1 MAEKTA
7 LTYKKERFCLEYVC
21 DYNQTQAAIRAGY
34 AESTAAKRGCELM
47 KEPEVVAYI
56 RQLQAEQAKRLMLTS
71 DRVLIELMDV
81 YQKCMQAVPVEEW
94 DYDLHTMLKTGEY
107 QFDSKGAVK
116 ALELIGKHLGMF
128 EKKEDAGDDT
138 GPVFITGEEELKA

>member
-1 MAEKTA
+1 MAETA
-7 LTYKKERFCLEYVC
+7 LKPKEERFCLEYTV

-34 AESTAAKRGCELM
+34 AEKSAAKTGCKLM
-47 KEPEVVAYI
+47 KDPEVVAYI
-56 RQLQAEQAKRLMLTS
+56 RQLQNEQAKRLMLTS
-71 DRVLIELMDV
+71 DRVVIALIDV

-94 DYDLHTMLKTGEY
+94 NYDLHTMLKTGEY

-116 ALELIGKHLGMF
+116 ALELLGKHLGMF

-138 GPVFITGEEELKA
+138 GPVFITGEDELKE

>member
-1 MAEKTA
+1 MAETA

-34 AESTAAKRGCELM
+34 AEKSAAKTGCKLM

-56 RQLQAEQAKRLMLTS
+56 RQLQKEQAERLMLTS

-81 YQKCMQAVPVEEW
+81 YQKCMQAVPVETWSYSE
-94 DYDLHTMLKTGEY
+94 HRMEPTGEY
-107 QFDSKGAVK
+107 QFDSKGATK
-116 ALELIGKHLGMF
+116 ALEMIGKHLGMF
-128 EKKEDAGDDT
+128 DRKEQNPDD
-138 GPVFITGEEELKA
+138 GPVFISGEEDLKA

>member
-1 MAEKTA
+1 MAETV

-56 RQLQAEQAKRLMLTS
+56 RQLQKEQAERLMLTS

-81 YQKCMQAVPVEEW
+81 YQKCMQAVPVETWNYSE
-94 DYDLHTMLKTGEY
+94 HRMEPTGEY
-107 QFDSKGAVK
+107 QFDSKGATK
-116 ALELIGKHLGMF
+116 ALEMIGKHLGMF
-128 EKKEDAGDDT
+128 EKREDTGGDT
-138 GPVFITGEEELKA
+138 GPVFYTGEEDIKA

>member
-1 MAEKTA
+1 MAETA

-21 DYNQTQAAIRAGY
+21 DYNQTQSAIRAGY

-56 RQLQAEQAKRLMLTS
+56 RQLQKEQAERLMLTS

-81 YQKCMQAVPVEEW
+81 YQKCMQAVPVETWNYSE
-94 DYDLHTMLKTGEY
+94 HRMEPTGEY
-107 QFDSKGAVK
+107 QFDSKGATK
-116 ALELIGKHLGMF
+116 ALEMIGKHLGMF
-128 EKKEDAGDDT
+128 EKQEDAGDDT
-138 GPVFITGEEELKA
+138 GPVFITGEAELKE